1 MTTDNIFQIGWAV
14 LLALGYV
21 RDWFS
26 MQEGKR

>member
-21 RDWFS
+21 RDWFTTR
-26 MQEGKR
+26 EGKR